1 MKLAFNIF
9 LFFLIAFS
17 ILQSHFV
24 IAGVAVLIFT
34 YRCGAGFLVPL
45 AFLIDGYFGA
55 FYHIPVISIASCVW
69 FFISELIRPRLLLQ
83 YQGYEKT
90 S

>member
-9 LFFLIAFS
+9 LYFLTAFAVLQGHLLIA
-17 ILQSHFV
+17 
-24 IAGVAVLIFT
+24 GGAVLLFT
-34 YRCGAGFLVPL
+34 YRCGAGLLVPL

-55 FYHIPVISIASCVW
+55 FYHIPWISIAACIW
-69 FFISELIRPRLLLQ
+69 FFISEFIRPRLLMQ
-83 YQGYEKT
+83 YNGYETT